1 MGTGEG
7 TEITEKGDL
16 IVGKIVI
23 GWGPISLVPINV
35 RMVHIHG
42 NPIDVETV
50 YIHGSPVNIGT
61 VHIHRNMQTGVQ
73 IPQRSDDLVTPPWML

>member
-42 NPIDVETV
+42 IPLTSRPFTFMGVPSTLGPFIF
-50 YIHGSPVNIGT
+50 
-61 VHIHRNMQTGVQ
+61 TG
-73 IPQRSDDLVTPPWML
+73 ICRPGFKFPKEATTS